1 MWNSNEKRCIIET
14 RIANQNITVLDIR
27 GTLDAACN
35 RELSEAFQSGIKKGH
50 NILLNLSDLLH
61 IDTAGTGVLAV
72 NASRADQKNLAVAA
86 WGLKD
91 PFRDVFR
98 LTRLDEAIVL
108 FETEKEALQ
117 HAGSWKTIAHRSAA
131 VSPPTQGIL
140 VPGWARS
147 VEYLSVRDI
156 PEAVMNINVN
166 GRRTTGPVKGFGRF
180 WDKRYR
186 LHLKEINI
194 EPRQIISLWSSEFP
208 TFWPP
213 GNYFYPSGKLSV
225 SPGTQAVLNL
235 ALPGGLVL
243 ATGLM
248 VIYADD
254 TSFSFITI
262 QGHIL
267 SGWITF
273 SSYREASETIIQV
286 NPLFRAG
293 DPLMELSLRLGA
305 AKEEDTF
312 WHATLGNLAR
322 RLGVHGEISQEDI
335 LIDPRVRW
343 REFANLWYSA
353 AIRSTFYMPVYMLRR
368 MLKL

>member
-1 MWNSNEKRCIIET
+1 MRNSNEKRCVIET
-14 RIANQNITVLDIR
+14 RIANQNITALDIR

-35 RELSEAFQSGIKKGH
+35 RELTEEFQSGIQKGH

-61 IDTAGTGVLAV
+61 IDTEGAGALAV

-86 WGLKD
+86 WGLTD

-98 LTRLDEAIVL
+98 LTCLDEAVVL
-108 FETEKEALQ
+108 FNTEKEALQ
-117 HAGSWKTIAHRSAA
+117 SSNSWGRISRP
-131 VSPPTQGIL
+131 VGRLLNYQGHL

-147 VEYLSVRDI
+147 VDHLSVKDI
-156 PEAVMNINVN
+156 PDMAMNINVN
-166 GRRTTGPVKGFGRF
+166 GRQTTGPVRGFGWL

-186 LHLKEINI
+186 LRIKDINM
-194 EPRQIISLWSSEFP
+194 EPQQIVSVWRSEFP

-213 GNYFYPSGKLSV
+213 GNYFYPSGKLPV
-225 SPGTQAVLNL
+225 SPGTEALLNL
-235 ALPGGLVL
+235 AVPGGLVL

-273 SSYREASETIIQV
+273 SSFREDSSTIIQV
-286 NPLFRAG
+286 NPLFRAS
-293 DPLMELSLRLGA
+293 DPLMEMGLRFGA
-305 AKEEDTF
+305 AKQEDIF
-312 WHATLGNLAR
+312 WNKTLGNLAR
-322 RLGVHGEISQEDI
+322 RLGLSGEISQDDV

-343 REFANLWYSA
+343 SECANFWYSA
-353 AIRSTFYMPVYMLRR
+353 AIRSSFYMPLYVLKR
-368 MLKL
+368 MMK

>member
-1 MWNSNEKRCIIET
+1 MRNSNEKRCVIET
-14 RIANQNITVLDIR
+14 RIANQNITVLEIR
-27 GTLDAACN
+27 GTLNAACN
-35 RELSEAFQSGIKKGH
+35 KDLAEAFQSGIKKSH

-61 IDTAGTGVLAV
+61 INTAGAGLLAIST
-72 NASRADQKNLAVAA
+72 SRADQKNLAVAA

-98 LTRLDEAIVL
+98 LTRLDEAIV
-108 FETEKEALQ
+108 FFDTEKEALQ
-117 HAGSWKTIAHRSAA
+117 CAGSWKKIARTTGA
-131 VSPPTQGIL
+131 SPPTQEPL

-147 VEYLSVRDI
+147 VDHLSVKDI
-156 PEAVMNINVN
+156 PDMAMNINVN
-166 GRRTTGPVKGFGRF
+166 GRQTTGPVTGFGRL

-186 LHLKEINI
+186 LRIKDINM
-194 EPRQIISLWSSEFP
+194 EPQQIISLWRSEFA

-213 GNYFYPSGKLSV
+213 GNYFYPSGRLSV

-235 ALPGGLVL
+235 ALPGCLVL

-273 SSYREASETIIQV
+273 SSFREDSSTIIQV
-286 NPLFRAG
+286 NPLFRAS
-293 DPLMELSLRLGA
+293 DPLMEMGLRFGA
-305 AKEEDTF
+305 AKQEDIF
-312 WHATLGNLAR
+312 WHKTLGNLAR
-322 RLGVHGEISQEDI
+322 RLGVSGEISQDDV
-335 LIDPRVRW
+335 LIDPCVRW
-343 REFANLWYSA
+343 SECANIWYSA
-353 AIRSTFYMPVYMLRR
+353 AIRSSFYMPLYVLKR
-368 MLKL
+368 MMK